1 MQSENLTDEQLW
13 RAIAQN
19 TNAMTA
25 LIHQQ
30 LELAAV
36 TTISDSIR
44 QAKLRESNAE
54 RMGKL
59 ERDKPGRR
67 STAKLLTKDEARR
80 IAVNIAKLP
89 RAIEPPSDVG
99 SAMTRPM
106 RPLPLPHRFHYWSRR
121 NYREYTAELRRR
133 YSLESE
139 ESAALTNSGSDAATV
154 TAA

>member
-25 LIHQQ
+25 LIHPQ
-30 LELAAV
+30 LELTAV

-54 RMGKL
+54 RIGKL
-59 ERDKPGRR
+59 E
-67 STAKLLTKDEARR
+67 
-80 IAVNIAKLP
+80 
-89 RAIEPPSDVG
+89 
-99 SAMTRPM
+99 
-106 RPLPLPHRFHYWSRR
+106 R

-139 ESAALTNSGSDAATV
+139 ESADLTNSGSDAATV

>member
-1 MQSENLTDEQLW
+1 MQSENPTDEQLW

-36 TTISDSIR
+36 NTISDTIR

-54 RMGKL
+54 RIGKL
-59 ERDKPGRR
+59 E
-67 STAKLLTKDEARR
+67 
-80 IAVNIAKLP
+80 
-89 RAIEPPSDVG
+89 
-99 SAMTRPM
+99 
-106 RPLPLPHRFHYWSRR
+106 R

-139 ESAALTNSGSDAATV
+139 ESANLTISGSDAATV

>member
-13 RAIAQN
+13 QAIAQN

-25 LIHQQ
+25 LIHRQ

-44 QAKLRESNAE
+44 QAKLRGSNAE
-54 RMGKL
+54 RIGEL
-59 ERDKPGRR
+59 ER
-67 STAKLLTKDEARR
+67 S
-80 IAVNIAKLP
+80 
-89 RAIEPPSDVG
+89 
-99 SAMTRPM
+99 
-106 RPLPLPHRFHYWSRR
+106 
-121 NYREYTAELRRR
+121 YREYIAELRRR

-139 ESAALTNSGSDAATV
+139 ESADLTNSGSDAATV

>member
-54 RMGKL
+54 RIGKL
-59 ERDKPGRR
+59 E
-67 STAKLLTKDEARR
+67 
-80 IAVNIAKLP
+80 
-89 RAIEPPSDVG
+89 
-99 SAMTRPM
+99 
-106 RPLPLPHRFHYWSRR
+106 R

-139 ESAALTNSGSDAATV
+139 KSAALTNSGSDAATV